1 MIHRLRRKFI
11 LIAMGAV
18 TLVMIMMCL
27 SINII
32 NFLTTDSDL
41 EKTLQVLY
49 DNQGTMPQFPGG
61 KPGERP
67 GGPFTVETAYSTRYF
82 VLRYSEDGTLDSADM
97 RHIAAVSEE
106 DAGRYLDIALKHGE
120 GFGYTE
126 GSYKYYVARVG
137 EGRYMAIFLDCA
149 QELRSFRTF
158 ALASLAVVIAC
169 IVLVLVLVLL
179 LSKRAIDPVVRSAER
194 QKQFITDAG
203 HELKTPLTVITTS
216 LKVLEMEV
224 GRQKWIDKAR
234 AQTDKMTEL
243 VNDLVILSRLD
254 EEKPPISKCR
264 FDVSGAVL
272 EAADSFRA
280 SAEAQGHAL
289 ELNIVPGL
297 TYHGDE
303 YAVRQ
308 LVSILLDNAIK
319 YTDAGCPIQL
329 SLCAAAKGVLLKT
342 QNACAGIE
350 PEELDKLFDRFYRA
364 DKARTRQEGGGFG
377 VGLSIA
383 RSIVEAHR
391 GTIQADCP
399 ARGIIRFTA
408 VLC

>member
-1 MIHRLRRKFI
+1 MIHRLRRRFI

-18 TLVMIMMCL
+18 TLVMVMMCL

-126 GSYKYYVARVG
+126 DSYKYYVARVG

-272 EAADSFRA
+272 EAADS
-280 SAEAQGHAL
+280 
-289 ELNIVPGL
+289 
-297 TYHGDE
+297 
-303 YAVRQ
+303 
-308 LVSILLDNAIK
+308 
-319 YTDAGCPIQL
+319 L
-329 SLCAAAKGVLLKT
+329 SL
-342 QNACAGIE
+342 IH
-350 PEELDKLFDRFYRA
+350 
-364 DKARTRQEGGGFG
+364 
-377 VGLSIA
+377 I
-383 RSIVEAHR
+383 
-391 GTIQADCP
+391 
-399 ARGIIRFTA
+399 
-408 VLC
+408 

>member
-1 MIHRLRRKFI
+1 
-11 LIAMGAV
+11 
-18 TLVMIMMCL
+18 
-27 SINII
+27 
-32 NFLTTDSDL
+32 
-41 EKTLQVLY
+41 
-49 DNQGTMPQFPGG
+49 
-61 KPGERP
+61 
-67 GGPFTVETAYSTRYF
+67 
-82 VLRYSEDGTLDSADM
+82 
-97 RHIAAVSEE
+97 
-106 DAGRYLDIALKHGE
+106 
-120 GFGYTE
+120 
-126 GSYKYYVARVG
+126 
-137 EGRYMAIFLDCA
+137 MAIFLDCA

-364 DKARTRQEGGGFG
+364 DRARTRQEGGGFG